1 VHRVPGSVVL
11 VIELSK
17 GQEMLLTTDDGR
29 PLGQLRM
36 GLGWDKN
43 PNAGPFSNGTRAV
56 DLDASA
62 VEFGGGQ
69 LFDIAFY
76 NNRQT
81 RDGSVVH
88 LGDNTTGSGEGDDE
102 TITVDLA
109 KVHQQIDT
117 IFLLV
122 TSYQGHTLEW
132 VDNAYCRVVDEH
144 DVELARITL
153 TLGVPETGVVLAR
166 ISRAGDGWRL
176 RAVAEGIAVKLPTE
190 SGEKLKRFL

>member
-1 VHRVPGSVVL
+1 

-17 GQEMLLTTDDGR
+17 GQEMVLATQDGQ
-29 PLGQLRM
+29 PLGLLRM

-43 PNAGPFSNGTRAV
+43 PSAGPFSSGVRDV

-69 LFDIAFY
+69 LFDLAFY
-76 NNRQT
+76 NNKVT
-81 RDGSVVH
+81 RDGSVEH

-109 KVHQQIDT
+109 KVHRQIDT

-132 VDNAYCRVVDEH
+132 VANAYCRVVDEH

-153 TLGVPETGVVLAR
+153 TLGVPETGVVMAR
-166 ISRAGDGWRL
+166 IARDGEGWRL

-190 SGEKLKRFL
+190 SGQKLKRFL

>member
-1 VHRVPGSVVL
+1 MTGSVDP

-17 GQEMLLTTDDGR
+17 GQELELPVDG
-29 PLGQLRM
+29 GVLRM
-36 GLGWDKN
+36 GLGWDKV
-43 PNAGPFSNGTRAV
+43 PHAGPFSTGVRDV

-62 VEFGGGQ
+62 VQFGGGQ
-69 LFDIAFY
+69 LFDLAFY
-76 NNRQT
+76 NNTTT

-109 KVHQQIDT
+109 QVHRQIDT

-122 TSYQGHTLEW
+122 TSYQGQSLEW
-132 VDNAYCRVVDEH
+132 VANAYCRVVDEQ
-144 DVELARITL
+144 DTELARITL
-153 TLGVPETGVVLAR
+153 TLGVPETGVVMAR
-166 ISRAGDGWRL
+166 IARDGDGWRL

-190 SGEKLKRFL
+190 SGPKLRAFL

>member
-1 VHRVPGSVVL
+1 M
-11 VIELSK
+11 IELSK
-17 GQEMLLTTDDGR
+17 GQDMLLPTEGGT
-29 PLGQLRM
+29 LRM
-36 GLGWDKN
+36 GLGWDKVA
-43 PNAGPFSNGTRAV
+43 NAGPFSTGVRAV

-62 VEFGGGQ
+62 VQFGGGQ
-69 LFDIAFY
+69 LFDLAFY
-76 NNRQT
+76 NNPTT

-122 TSYQGHTLEW
+122 TSYQGPTLEW
-132 VDNAYCRVVDEH
+132 VANAYCRVVDQEGT
-144 DVELARITL
+144 ELARVTL
-153 TLGVPETGVVLAR
+153 TLGVPETGVVMAR
-166 ISRAGDGWRL
+166 ISRDGDGWVL

-190 SGEKLKRFL
+190 SGLKLKRFL

>member
-1 VHRVPGSVVL
+1 

-17 GQEMLLTTDDGR
+17 GQEMVLTTDDGG
-29 PLGQLRM
+29 PLGLLRM
-36 GLGWDKN
+36 GLGWDKVAG
-43 PNAGPFSNGTRAV
+43 AGPFSTGVRDV

-62 VEFGGGQ
+62 VQFGGGQ
-69 LFDIAFY
+69 LFDLAFY
-76 NNRQT
+76 NNRAT

-88 LGDNTTGSGEGDDE
+88 LGDNTTGQGEGDDE

-109 KVHQQIDT
+109 RVHPQIDT

-122 TSYQGHTLEW
+122 TSYQGHSLEY
-132 VDNAYCRVVDEH
+132 VANAYCRVVDEH

-153 TLGVPETGVVLAR
+153 TLGVPETGVVMAR
-166 ISRAGDGWRL
+166 ITRDPEGWRL

-190 SGEKLKRFL
+190 SGAKLRAFL